1 MDMSI
6 QPKGENFRKAFK
18 WVSEECKYN
27 PAKKLRTL
35 VEEASLKFN
44 LSPKDADFLIR
55 KLCDEK

>member
-1 MDMSI
+1 MAMSI
-6 QPKGENFRKAFK
+6 QPKGENFRKAFL

-55 KLCDEK
+55 TLLEKE